1 MLSTSAP
8 TNYWRRNALA
18 RVRFLQ
24 KEQSS
29 KKPKRFVVSSDQAN
43 ANKQHDKA
51 VRELRK
57 VKRNYFLERR
67 PFL

>member
-29 KKPKRFVVSSDQAN
+29 KKPKHPVVNSDKAN
-43 ANKQHDKA
+43 AIKQHDRA
-51 VRELRK
+51 VRKLRK

-67 PFL
+67 LFL